1 MYPLPKRLSEAE
13 RRWLAL
19 YTALGEEDRRTL
31 VAFGEFLAARQPGEA
46 APPSPIAEPRPSVR
60 PKTETVVGAIRRLS
74 KSYPMLDR
82 GALLHEA
89 SALVSA
95 HVLQGRP
102 AVAVIDDL
110 EALFHDHY
118 RRYRVQWA
126 P

>member
-19 YTALGEEDRRTL
+19 YDALGEEDRRTL
-31 VAFGEFLAARQPGEA
+31 LAFAEFLAAR
-46 APPSPIAEPRPSVR
+46 PPNEVPVPVAFAEPMPLVR
-60 PKTETVVGAIRRLS
+60 PETETVVGAIKRLS
-74 KSYPMLDR
+74 QSYPMLDR
-82 GALLHEA
+82 APLLHET

-102 AVAVIDDL
+102 AMAVIDDL
-110 EALFHDHY
+110 EALFRDHY
-118 RRYRVQWA
+118 RRYRSERG